1 MCFNVIRL
9 HYKVWDSFYYLGEVI
24 AVVFFSFGISLNLC
38 YKWVSN
44 VWDYSEN
51 LLMSDDFKQT
61 IPLSI

>member
-1 MCFNVIRL
+1 M
-9 HYKVWDSFYYLGEVI
+9 WDSFYYLGEVI
-24 AVVFFSFGISLNLC
+24 AVVFFSFGMLLNLC